1 MSEDELRERISE
13 NVAAN
18 QMIDTATGLK
28 TAEIVATVAAAESVE
43 WALVGGVAMHLYGSL
58 RLTRDVD
65 FIASGRISVAPERQL
80 SFGGERYKIAVD
92 EKTVNVDWIVRRDTA
107 RRFYEAA
114 LGNAIVW
121 QNKIKIVTPE
131 WLVILK
137 FIAGRFKDQEDAVF
151 LLRQKGLVNRRQIR
165 RNVLKV
171 VGEETWVVMSAGL
184 RRWFDLADNISA
196 PDGDENESYRP
207 PDFSDYPEYNE

>member
-1 MSEDELRERISE
+1 MSEEELREQIAR
-13 NVAAN
+13 NLTAN
-18 QMIDTATGLK
+18 EMIDTATGLK
-28 TAEIVATVAAAESVE
+28 TVAAVAAVADAESVE
-43 WALVGGVAMHLYGSL
+43 WALIGGLAMHLYGSL

-65 FIASGRISVAPERQL
+65 FIASQTISLTAERQL
-80 SFGGERYKIAVD
+80 SFGGERYRVQIGERNVA
-92 EKTVNVDWIVRRDTA
+92 VDWIVRRDTA
-107 RRFYEAA
+107 RKFYQAA
-114 LGNAIVW
+114 LADLLTLAD
-121 QNKIKIVTPE
+121 KTKIVTPE

-137 FIAGRFKDQEDAVF
+137 FVAGRYKDQEDGVF

-171 VGEETWVVMSAGL
+171 VSEENWLLMGAGL
-184 RRWFDLADNISA
+184 RRWFDLADNVSA

>member
-1 MSEDELRERISE
+1 MSEEELRERIAH

-18 QMIDTATGLK
+18 EMIDTATGLK
-28 TAEIVATVAAAESVE
+28 AVAVVAVVADAESVE
-43 WALVGGVAMHLYGSL
+43 WALIGGLAMHLYGSL

-65 FIASGRISVAPERQL
+65 LIASQTISLSAERQL
-80 SFGGERYKIAVD
+80 SFGGERYAVRIG
-92 EKTVNVDWIVRRDTA
+92 ERSVAVDWIVRRDTA
-107 RRFYEAA
+107 RKFYRTA
-114 LGNAIVW
+114 LADALTLAD
-121 QNKIKIVTPE
+121 KIKIVTPE

-137 FIAGRFKDQEDAVF
+137 FIAGRYKDQEDGIF
-151 LLRQKGLVNRRQIR
+151 LLRQKDLVNRRQIR

-171 VGEETWVVMSAGL
+171 VREENWLLMGAGL

>member
-1 MSEDELRERISE
+1 MSEDELKARIAA

-18 QMIDTATGLK
+18 EMIDTETGLK
-28 TAEIVATVAAAESVE
+28 TVTTVAAVADAESVQ
-43 WALVGGVAMHLYGSL
+43 WALVGGLAMHLYGSS

-65 FIASGRISVAPERQL
+65 FIASQTISLSGERQL
-80 SFGGERYKIAVD
+80 SFGGERYIVQIG
-92 EKTVNVDWIVRRDTA
+92 ERNVPVDWIVRRDAA
-107 RRFYEAA
+107 RTFYQAA
-114 LGNAIVW
+114 LADVLTLSDKT
-121 QNKIKIVTPE
+121 KIITPE

-137 FIAGRFKDQEDAVF
+137 FIAGRFKDQEDGIF

-171 VGEETWVVMSAGL
+171 VSEENWLLMGAGL
-184 RRWFDLADNISA
+184 RRWFDLADNLSA